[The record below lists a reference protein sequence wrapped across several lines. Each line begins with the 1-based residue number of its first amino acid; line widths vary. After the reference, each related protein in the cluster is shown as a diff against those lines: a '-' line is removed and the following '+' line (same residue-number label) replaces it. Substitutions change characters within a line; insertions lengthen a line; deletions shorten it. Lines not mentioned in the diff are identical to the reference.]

1 LPGILSVERLLTSKQ
16 KNEAVSK
23 GQPLWFYE
31 RAKKRGSR
39 SIPHLVQ
46 VAILLVCAKSKVVFK
61 NYTPNQVMM
70 LPPSLEELI
79 TANHPVRIVNQVID
93 RINIDPLLKKFKGG
107 GTSSYHPRL
116 LLKVLVYGYLNNT
129 YSSRKMEAAIK
140 ENIHFMWLAGMNKPD
155 HNTLNRFRS
164 ERLKDILKT
173 VFGQV
178 VELLVEAGHLSLKE
192 VFTDGTKI
200 EAQANRYTFVWGN
213 AIKNSKAKMEQQL
226 KELWAYAERIA
237 AEELK
242 DEAPESF
249 APVSSSQVK
258 QVIEKI
264 DRALEGKVLPEKV
277 KQKLHY
283 AKKKW
288 PENMKRYQQQEKL
301 LGKRN
306 SYSKTDT
313 DATFMRMK
321 EDHMGNGQL
330 KPAYNVQVSSHNQ
343 YIVNYSLHQ
352 NPTDT
357 TTLKKHLDS
366 FKDIYHHYPQV
377 VVADAGYGSEENY
390 QLLANRNIEGY
401 IKHNQFDRS
410 QHAKN
415 FDPFRADNLAYNQQD
430 DVVICPSGKPMK
442 PVGESY
448 RITANGFKQK
458 QIKYRA
464 TQCKGCPLKEA
475 CHQQNGNR
483 IVGINHR
490 LRKLKQQADERLKSE
505 QGIAYRKRR
514 PADVEPVFANIKHNK
529 NFKRFMLK
537 GLDKVEI
544 ETGLLALAHN
554 LAKLA
559 A

>member
-1 LPGILSVERLLTSKQ
+1 
-16 KNEAVSK
+16 
-23 GQPLWFYE
+23 
-31 RAKKRGSR
+31 
-39 SIPHLVQ
+39 
-46 VAILLVCAKSKVVFK
+46 
-61 NYTPNQVMM
+61 MM

-79 TANHPVRIVNQVID
+79 TENHPVRIVNQVID

-107 GTSSYHPRL
+107 GTSSYHPRM
-116 LLKVLVYGYLNNT
+116 LLKVLVYGYLNNS
-129 YSSRKMEAAIK
+129 YSSRRMEAALK
-140 ENIHFMWLAGMNKPD
+140 ENIHFMWLSGMNKPD
-155 HNTLNRFRS
+155 HNTINRFRS
-164 ERLKDILKT
+164 ERLKDVLKT
-173 VFGQV
+173 VFSKV

-200 EAQANRYTFVWGN
+200 EAQANRYTFVWGK
-213 AIKNSKAKMEQQL
+213 AIKASKVRMEEQL
-226 KELWAYAERIA
+226 KELWAYAEHVA

-249 APVSSSQVK
+249 APVSATQVK
-258 QVIEKI
+258 RVIDKI
-264 DRALEGKVLPEKV
+264 DQALEGKPIAKKV
-277 KQKLHY
+277 KQKLQY
-283 AKKKW
+283 AKKNW
-288 PENMKRYQQQEKL
+288 PENVKRYKQHEKL

-321 EDHMGNGQL
+321 EDHMRNGQL
-330 KPAYNVQVSSHNQ
+330 KPAYNVQLSSHNQ

-366 FKDIYHHYPQV
+366 FNTLYKQYPSV

-390 QLLANRNIEGY
+390 QLLNNRNIEAY

-410 QHAKN
+410 QCSKN
-415 FDPFRADNLAYNQQD
+415 FDAFKSDNLVYDEQRNE
-430 DVVICPSGKPMK
+430 VICPSGKSMK
-442 PVGESY
+442 LIGESY
-448 RITANGFKQK
+448 RTTANGFKQK
-458 QIKYRA
+458 IIKYKA
-464 TQCKGCPLKEA
+464 SKCNGCPLRQQ
-475 CHQQNGNR
+475 CHQQKGNR

-505 QGIAYRKRR
+505 QGILYRKQR
-514 PADVEPVFANIKHNK
+514 PADVEPIFGNIKHNK

-554 LAKLA
+554 LAKMVV
-559 A
+559 

>member
-1 LPGILSVERLLTSKQ
+1 M
-16 KNEAVSK
+16 
-23 GQPLWFYE
+23 
-31 RAKKRGSR
+31 
-39 SIPHLVQ
+39 Q
-46 VAILLVCAKSKVVFK
+46 VAILPACAKSKVVFK
-61 NYTPNQVMM
+61 DYTPNQVMM

-79 TANHPVRIVNQVID
+79 TESHPVRVVNQVID

-107 GTSSYHPRL
+107 GTSSYHPRM

-129 YSSRKMEAAIK
+129 YSSRRMEAALR
-140 ENIHFMWLAGMNKPD
+140 ENIHFMWLAGMSKPD
-155 HNTLNRFRS
+155 HNTINRFRS
-164 ERLKDILKT
+164 ERLKDVLKT

-192 VFTDGTKI
+192 IFTDGTKI

-213 AIKNSKAKMEQQL
+213 AIKTSKVKMEEQL
-226 KELWAYAERIA
+226 KELWAYAQRVA

-249 APVSSSQVK
+249 APVSATRVK
-258 QVIEKI
+258 NTIEKI
-264 DRALEGKVLPEKV
+264 DQALEGKPVSKKI
-277 KQKLHY
+277 KQKLQY

-288 PENMKRYQQQEKL
+288 PDAVKRYKEQEKL

-321 EDHMGNGQL
+321 EDHMRNGQL
-330 KPAYNVQVSSHNQ
+330 KPAYNVQLSSHNQ

-357 TTLKKHLDS
+357 TTLKKHVDS
-366 FKDIYHHYPQV
+366 FKALYQRYPEV
-377 VVADAGYGSEENY
+377 IVADGGYGSEENY
-390 QLLANRNIEGY
+390 QVLVNRNIEGY

-410 QHAKN
+410 QRSRNVDAFKS
-415 FDPFRADNLAYNQQD
+415 DNLVYDDQR
-430 DVVICPSGKPMK
+430 DVVICPSGKSMK
-442 PVGESY
+442 SIGESY
-448 RITANGFKQK
+448 RTTANGFKQK
-458 QIKYRA
+458 VIKYQ
-464 TQCKGCPLKEA
+464 TTNCKGCPLRVQ
-475 CHQQNGNR
+475 CHQQKGNR
-483 IVGINHR
+483 IVAINHR
-490 LRKLKQQADERLKSE
+490 LRKLKQQADQRLKSE
-505 QGIAYRKRR
+505 QGILYRKRR
-514 PADVEPVFANIKHNK
+514 PADVEPIFGNIKHNK

>member
-1 LPGILSVERLLTSKQ
+1 MLHGD
-16 KNEAVSK
+16 
-23 GQPLWFYE
+23 
-31 RAKKRGSR
+31 KKRGSR
-39 SIPHLVQ
+39 SIPLLVQ
-46 VAILLVCAKSKVVFK
+46 VAILPVCAKSKVVFK
-61 NYTPNQVMM
+61 DYTPNQVMM

-79 TANHPVRIVNQVID
+79 MENHPVRVVNQVID

-107 GTSSYHPRL
+107 GTSSYHPRM

-129 YSSRKMEAAIK
+129 YSSRRMESALK

-155 HNTLNRFRS
+155 HNTINRFRS
-164 ERLKDILKT
+164 ERLKDVLKT

-213 AIKNSKAKMEQQL
+213 AIKTNKSKMEEQL
-226 KELWAYAERIA
+226 KELWAYAERVA
-237 AEELK
+237 VEELK

-249 APVSSSQVK
+249 APVSATQVK

-264 DRALEGKVLPEKV
+264 DKALEGKAVSKKV
-277 KQKLHY
+277 KQKLQY
-283 AKKKW
+283 AKNNW
-288 PENMKRYQQQEKL
+288 PQNMKRYKHHEKL

-306 SYSKTDT
+306 SYSKTDI

-321 EDHMGNGQL
+321 EDHMRNGQL
-330 KPAYNVQVSSHNQ
+330 KPAYNVQLSSHNQ

-352 NPTDT
+352 KPTDT
-357 TTLKKHLDS
+357 TTLKTHIDS
-366 FKDIYHHYPQV
+366 FKKLYKQYPQV

-390 QLLANRNIEGY
+390 QMLVNRKIEGY

-410 QHAKN
+410 LHRKHVDT
-415 FDPFRADNLAYNQQD
+415 FGSDNLIYD
-430 DVVICPSGKPMK
+430 EERDMMICPSGKPMK
-442 PVGESY
+442 PIGETH
-448 RITANGFKQK
+448 RTTANGFKQK
-458 QIKYRA
+458 MIKYQA
-464 TQCKGCPLKEA
+464 TKCKGCPLLQQ
-475 CHQQNGNR
+475 CHQQKGNR
-483 IVGINHR
+483 VVAINHR

-514 PADVEPVFANIKHNK
+514 PADVEPIFGNIKHNK

-554 LAKLA
+554 LAKWA

>member
-1 LPGILSVERLLTSKQ
+1 M
-16 KNEAVSK
+16 
-23 GQPLWFYE
+23 
-31 RAKKRGSR
+31 
-39 SIPHLVQ
+39 Q

-61 NYTPNQVMM
+61 DYTPNQVMM

-79 TANHPVRIVNQVID
+79 TANHPVRVVNQVID
-93 RINIDPLLKKFKGG
+93 RINIDPLIKKFKGG

-129 YSSRKMEAAIK
+129 YSSRKMEAAAK

-155 HNTLNRFRS
+155 HNTINRFRS
-164 ERLKDILKT
+164 ERLKDVLKT

-213 AIKNSKAKMEQQL
+213 AIKTSKAKMEEQL

-242 DEAPESF
+242 DEAPQSF
-249 APVSSSQVK
+249 APVNATQVK
-258 QVIEKI
+258 NVIDKI
-264 DRALEGKVLPEKV
+264 DRALEGKPVTKKV
-277 KQKLHY
+277 KQKLQY
-283 AKKKW
+283 AKKNW
-288 PENMKRYQQQEKL
+288 PASMKRYKQHEKL

-321 EDHMGNGQL
+321 EDHMRNGQL
-330 KPAYNVQVSSHNQ
+330 KPAYNVQLSSHNQ
-343 YIVNYSLHQ
+343 YIVHYSLHQ

-357 TTLKKHLDS
+357 TTLKRHIDS
-366 FKDIYHHYPQV
+366 FYTLYKHYPQV

-410 QHAKN
+410 QRSKN
-415 FDPFRADNLAYNQQD
+415 FDAFKSDNFQYDKQRD
-430 DVVICPSGKPMK
+430 MIICPSGKPMK
-442 PVGESY
+442 PIGESY
-448 RITANGFKQK
+448 RTTANGFKQK
-458 QIKYRA
+458 MIKYQA
-464 TQCKGCPLKEA
+464 VKCHGCPLREQ
-475 CHQQNGNR
+475 CHQQKGNR
-483 IVGINHR
+483 IVSINHR

-505 QGIAYRKRR
+505 QGVAYRKRR
-514 PADVEPVFANIKHNK
+514 PADVEPIFGNIKYNK

-544 ETGLLALAHN
+544 ETGLLALAYN

-559 A
+559 P

>member
-1 LPGILSVERLLTSKQ
+1 M
-16 KNEAVSK
+16 
-23 GQPLWFYE
+23 
-31 RAKKRGSR
+31 
-39 SIPHLVQ
+39 Q
-46 VAILLVCAKSKVVFK
+46 VAILPVCAKSKVVFK
-61 NYTPNQVMM
+61 DYTPNQVMM

-79 TANHPVRIVNQVID
+79 TENHPVRIVNQVID

-107 GTSSYHPRL
+107 GSSSYHPRM
-116 LLKVLVYGYLNNT
+116 LLKVLVYGYVNNT
-129 YSSRKMEAAIK
+129 YSSRRMEAALK
-140 ENIHFMWLAGMNKPD
+140 ENIHFMWLSGMNKPD
-155 HNTLNRFRS
+155 HNTINRFRS
-164 ERLKDILKT
+164 DRLKDVLKT

-213 AIKNSKAKMEQQL
+213 AIKTSKAKMEEQL
-226 KELWAYAERIA
+226 RELWVYAERVA

-249 APVSSSQVK
+249 APVSATQVK
-258 QVIEKI
+258 DVIEKI
-264 DRALEGKVLPEKV
+264 DRALEGKPISKKV
-277 KQKLHY
+277 KQKLRY
-283 AKKKW
+283 AKKNW
-288 PENMKRYQQQEKL
+288 PANMKRYKEHQKL

-321 EDHMGNGQL
+321 EDHMRNGQL
-330 KPAYNVQVSSHNQ
+330 KPAYNVQLSSHNQ

-352 NPTDT
+352 NPGDT
-357 TTLKKHLDS
+357 TTLKRHIES
-366 FKDIYHHYPQV
+366 FKALYKQYPQV

-390 QLLANRNIEGY
+390 QRLSNRKIEAY

-410 QHAKN
+410 QRSKN
-415 FDPFRADNLAYNQQD
+415 FDAFRSDNLVYDEQRE
-430 DVVICPSGKPMK
+430 VVICPSGKSMK

-448 RITANGFKQK
+448 RTTANGFKQK
-458 QIKYRA
+458 MTKYQA
-464 TQCKGCPLKEA
+464 TKCHGCPLRQQ
-475 CHQQNGNR
+475 CHQQKGNR

-505 QGIAYRKRR
+505 RGVAYRKRR
-514 PADVEPVFANIKHNK
+514 PADVEAVFANIKHNK
-529 NFKRFMLK
+529 SFKRFMLR

-544 ETGLLALAHN
+544 ETGLLAMAHN
-554 LAKLA
+554 LAKWA

>member
-1 LPGILSVERLLTSKQ
+1 
-16 KNEAVSK
+16 
-23 GQPLWFYE
+23 
-31 RAKKRGSR
+31 
-39 SIPHLVQ
+39 
-46 VAILLVCAKSKVVFK
+46 
-61 NYTPNQVMM
+61 
-70 LPPSLEELI
+70 
-79 TANHPVRIVNQVID
+79 
-93 RINIDPLLKKFKGG
+93 
-107 GTSSYHPRL
+107 
-116 LLKVLVYGYLNNT
+116 
-129 YSSRKMEAAIK
+129 MEAALK
-140 ENIHFMWLAGMNKPD
+140 ENIHFMWLSGMNKPD
-155 HNTLNRFRS
+155 HNTINRFRS
-164 ERLKDILKT
+164 ERLKDVLRT

-213 AIKNSKAKMEQQL
+213 AIKTSKAKMEEQL

-242 DEAPESF
+242 DETPENF
-249 APVSSSQVK
+249 TPVSATQV
-258 QVIEKI
+258 QDVIEKI
-264 DRALEGKVLPEKV
+264 DRALEGKAISKKV
-277 KQKLHY
+277 KQKLQY
-283 AKKKW
+283 AKKNW
-288 PENMKRYQQQEKL
+288 PENMKRYKQHEKL

-321 EDHMGNGQL
+321 EDHMRNGQL
-330 KPAYNVQVSSHNQ
+330 KPAYNVQLSSHNQ
-343 YIVNYSLHQ
+343 FVVNYTLHQ

-357 TTLKKHLDS
+357 TTLKTHIES
-366 FKDIYHHYPQV
+366 FKTLYQQYPQV

-390 QLLANRNIEGY
+390 QVLMNRKIEGY

-410 QHAKN
+410 QRSKN
-415 FDPFRADNLAYNQQD
+415 FDAYKSDNLLYDEQR
-430 DVVICPSGKPMK
+430 DVLICPSGKPMK
-442 PVGESY
+442 PIGESY
-448 RITANGFKQK
+448 RTTANGFKQK
-458 QIKYRA
+458 LIKYQA
-464 TQCKGCPLKEA
+464 GKCNGCPLREQ
-475 CHQQNGNR
+475 CHQQKGNR

-490 LRKLKQQADERLKSE
+490 LRKLKQEADERLKSE

-514 PADVEPVFANIKHNK
+514 PADVEPIFGNIKHNK

-537 GLDKVEI
+537 GLNKVEI

>member
-1 LPGILSVERLLTSKQ
+1 MKI
-16 KNEAVSK
+16 
-23 GQPLWFYE
+23 
-31 RAKKRGSR
+31 
-39 SIPHLVQ
+39 
-46 VAILLVCAKSKVVFK
+46 VFK

-79 TANHPVRIVNQVID
+79 TENHPVRVVNQVID
-93 RINIDPLLKKFKGG
+93 RIDIDPLIKKFKGG
-107 GTSSYHPRL
+107 GTSSYHPRM

-129 YSSRKMEAAIK
+129 YSSRRMEAALK

-164 ERLKDILKT
+164 ERLKGVLKT
-173 VFGQV
+173 VFGKV

-213 AIKNSKAKMEQQL
+213 AIKTNKAKMEEQL
-226 KELWAYAERIA
+226 KELWAYAEQLA

-249 APVSSSQVK
+249 APVSAVQVK
-258 QVIEKI
+258 STIEKI
-264 DRALEGKVLPEKV
+264 DRALEGKPVTKKV
-277 KQKLHY
+277 KQKLQY
-283 AKKKW
+283 AKKNW
-288 PENMKRYQQQEKL
+288 PENVKRYQQHQKI

-306 SYSKTDT
+306 SYSKTDA

-321 EDHMGNGQL
+321 EDHMRNGQL
-330 KPAYNVQVSSHNQ
+330 KPAYNVQLSSHNQ

-357 TTLKKHLDS
+357 TTLKKHVDS
-366 FKDIYHHYPQV
+366 FKALYQQYPKV
-377 VVADAGYGSEENY
+377 IVADAGYGSEENY
-390 QLLANRNIEGY
+390 QVLENRNIEAY

-410 QHAKN
+410 QRSKN
-415 FDPFRADNLAYNQQD
+415 IDPFKSDNLHYDEQH

-442 PVGESY
+442 PIGESY
-448 RITANGFKQK
+448 RTTANGFKQK
-458 QIKYRA
+458 MIKYQA
-464 TQCKGCPLKEA
+464 VKCKACPLREQ
-475 CHQQNGNR
+475 CHQQKGNR
-483 IVGINHR
+483 IVALNHR
-490 LRKLKQQADERLKSE
+490 LRKLKQQADQRLKSE

-514 PADVEPVFANIKHNK
+514 PADVEPIFGNIKHNK
-529 NFKRFMLK
+529 GYKRFMLK

-554 LAKLA
+554 LAKIA